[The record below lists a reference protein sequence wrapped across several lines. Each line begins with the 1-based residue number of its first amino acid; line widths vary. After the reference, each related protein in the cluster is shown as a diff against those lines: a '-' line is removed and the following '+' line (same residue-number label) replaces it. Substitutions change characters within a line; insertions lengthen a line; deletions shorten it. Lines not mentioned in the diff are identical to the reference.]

1 MNDVIE
7 EYLALVERVVY
18 TNDIDAFYALEK
30 MGEEH
35 PELPDLVYQSAGP
48 LAYDIQNNEVT
59 S

>member
-1 MNDVIE
+1 MNNVIE
-7 EYLALVERVVY
+7 EYLALVELVVY
-18 TNDIDAFYALEK
+18 ENDPNAFDALEK

>member
-1 MNDVIE
+1 MNNVIE

-18 TNDIDAFYALEK
+18 ENDLEAFEALEE